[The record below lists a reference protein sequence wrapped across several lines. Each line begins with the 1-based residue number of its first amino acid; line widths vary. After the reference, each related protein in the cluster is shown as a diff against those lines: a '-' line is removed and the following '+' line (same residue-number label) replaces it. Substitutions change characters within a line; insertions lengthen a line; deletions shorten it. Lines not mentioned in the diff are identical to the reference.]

1 MYLLV
6 TLPNTITFLQYLKKR
21 WRRVK
26 VGDARGRLT
35 RFLKYTDME
44 PKEMI
49 KDCIQHPANTEY
61 KNARSLLEQKYGN
74 PQRIIAAYRREI
86 KTWSQLKLPM
96 VLPFKNSTIL
106 FSIVKVQ
113 LMAKHGMFL
122 THQK

>member
-1 MYLLV
+1 
-6 TLPNTITFLQYLKKR
+6 
-21 WRRVK
+21 
-26 VGDARGRLT
+26 
-35 RFLKYTDME
+35 ME

-49 KDCIQHPANTEY
+49 KDCIQQPVNTEY
-61 KNARSLLEQKYGN
+61 KNARSLLEPKYGN
-74 PQRIIAAYRREI
+74 PHRIIAAYRREI
-86 KTWSQLKLPM
+86 KTRSQLKLPM

>member
-1 MYLLV
+1 M
-6 TLPNTITFLQYLKKR
+6 
-21 WRRVK
+21 K

-35 RFLKYTDME
+35 KVLKDTDME

-49 KDCIQHPANTEY
+49 KDCIQQPANTKY

-74 PQRIIAAYRREI
+74 PHRITAAYRRKI

-96 VLPFKNSTIL
+96 VLSFKNSTIF

-122 THQK
+122 IHQK